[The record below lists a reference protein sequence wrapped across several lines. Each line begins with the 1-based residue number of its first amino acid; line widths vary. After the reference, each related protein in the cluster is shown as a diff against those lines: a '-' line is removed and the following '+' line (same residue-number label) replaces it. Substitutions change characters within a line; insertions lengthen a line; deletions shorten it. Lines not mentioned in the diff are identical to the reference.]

1 MCIGGGGCY
10 GPRVQRKQLFT
21 TVVGAL
27 ALSLACSGS
36 SGGPDSASP
45 GSSGKEQDGGASSGL
60 VMPAAGEYVALSD
73 ARYGHLKAA
82 SSAPSQGD
90 AAPDFELPTH
100 SGETFVL
107 SEALAQGPVLL
118 MFYRGFW

>member
-1 MCIGGGGCY
+1 M
-10 GPRVQRKQLFT
+10 
-21 TVVGAL
+21 VVGAL
-27 ALSLACSGS
+27 ALSLACSS
-36 SGGPDSASP
+36 ARAGPDSASP
-45 GSSGKEQDGGASSGL
+45 GAEEEEPAAGL

-73 ARYGHLKAA
+73 ARYGHLEMA

-90 AAPDFELPTH
+90 RAPDFELPTH

>member
-1 MCIGGGGCY
+1 M
-10 GPRVQRKQLFT
+10 QRFT
-21 TVVGAL
+21 MVVGAL
-27 ALSLACSGS
+27 ALSLGCSS
-36 SGGPDSASP
+36 SSSGPDSATP
-45 GSSGKEQDGGASSGL
+45 GKGSEQPAGAAAGL

-73 ARYGHLKAA
+73 PRYGHLKAA

-107 SEALAQGPVLL
+107 SEALAEGPVLL